1 MLHEGLQMEFVYSAK
16 GASPDRGCLDGQ
28 VGFDSD
34 L

>member
-1 MLHEGLQMEFVYSAK
+1 MLHEGLHMEFVRSAK
-16 GASPDRGCLDGQ
+16 GAFLDRGCLDGQ